1 MIIFLSLIGQY
12 SACTWFKS
20 YELKLYFIS
29 SGLIDELQTGL
40 PMAALSVVG
49 AQWRLKPQ
57 DRALLWSR
65 YMPWALRAGA
75 AAPDLLCLHYE
86 RHFEVPSNKLG
97 FCQCSYMA
105 INDVQLLVTYPIMNA
120 AALYEQHHIAGLH
133 VCRIIS
139 TN

>member
-1 MIIFLSLIGQY
+1 MIIFLLLMGQY
-12 SACTWFKS
+12 SAYTWFKA
-20 YELKLYFIS
+20 YKLRPCFIS
-29 SGLIDELQTGL
+29 SGLVYGLQTGL

-86 RHFEVPSNKLG
+86 RHFEVPS
-97 FCQCSYMA
+97 
-105 INDVQLLVTYPIMNA
+105 DQL
-120 AALYEQHHIAGLH
+120 
-133 VCRIIS
+133 
-139 TN
+139 